1 MNIKTLESIQ
11 DRILWL
17 SIQLVN
23 HANTVR
29 TNRSDLKVG
38 GHQTSSS
45 SVVTILTYLYFE
57 YLEKYDYVS
66 VKPHASPVFHAIQY
80 LLDNLDKKYLTSLRE
95 LHGLQSYPSRTKD
108 PDFVDFSGGSVG
120 IGSIAPN
127 FAAISHKYLKD
138 HSLLNKDLNNA
149 RFISLLGDA
158 ELDEGTIWEAI
169 ADPTMEDIS
178 NVIWIVDLNRQSLD
192 RIIPFIRVKTWR
204 KMFEA
209 NGWNVID
216 AKYGKKLE
224 DVFNLPNG
232 ELMKDAID
240 DMPNELYQRL
250 LRKSEAL
257 REWLPK
263 SVKDSLSMEKLISD
277 FDEEQLYDIF
287 SNLGGHDFYCL
298 DKAFKQASKS
308 KKPTV
313 IFAYTLKGWNLP
325 SVGDPQNHS
334 VILNDSQINELSS
347 NLNID
352 NDNIWAKFNE
362 GSPEDNKCI
371 EIQSKLTRNIPDKD
385 FSIDFPKSFK
395 NDYKNMMSS
404 QQIFGLLMTENSRL
418 EENIRNKFV
427 SISPDV
433 ASSTNLGGW
442 INKMGIWQS
451 HQTTEL
457 PEEDLVRALN
467 WEMSKSGQHI
477 ELGISENNLFMALGQ
492 LGLTEEL
499 FGSTLIPIG
508 TLYDPFVRRGLD
520 ALFFGVYSGSKFIMI
535 GTPSGISLSPE
546 GGLHQSLITP
556 SIGME
561 MPELDYY
568 EPAFGKELEWIFLN
582 GINNVSNRISSLYL
596 RLTTSRLNQDL
607 FNEYNNK
614 KDMDLLREDV
624 INGAYLFNS
633 NISNNSTEYKVNLFS
648 MGAMFSEVIE
658 AQKELLK
665 EGISSNLI
673 NITGPGPLYRN
684 FHNNSLNGS
693 HLLKILGN
701 HTNLPSLSIIDGH
714 PHALSWIGSA
724 LGVKSISL
732 GITEFGQSGDQKD
745 LYEYYG
751 LDKNSIQEAVY
762 KILNL

>member
-451 HQTTEL
+451 HQATEL

-633 NISNNSTEYKVNLFS
+633 NISNDSTEYKVNLFS

>member
-1 MNIKTLESIQ
+1 
-11 DRILWL
+11 
-17 SIQLVN
+17 
-23 HANTVR
+23 
-29 TNRSDLKVG
+29 
-38 GHQTSSS
+38 
-45 SVVTILTYLYFE
+45 
-57 YLEKYDYVS
+57 
-66 VKPHASPVFHAIQY
+66 
-80 LLDNLDKKYLTSLRE
+80 
-95 LHGLQSYPSRTKD
+95 
-108 PDFVDFSGGSVG
+108 
-120 IGSIAPN
+120 
-127 FAAISHKYLKD
+127 
-138 HSLLNKDLNNA
+138 
-149 RFISLLGDA
+149 
-158 ELDEGTIWEAI
+158 
-169 ADPTMEDIS
+169 
-178 NVIWIVDLNRQSLD
+178 
-192 RIIPFIRVKTWR
+192 
-204 KMFEA
+204 MFEA
-209 NGWNVID
+209 NGWDVID

-334 VILNDSQINELSS
+334 VILNDSQINELST
-347 NLNID
+347 NLNINNKD
-352 NDNIWAKFNE
+352 IWSKFND
-362 GSPEDNKCI
+362 GTSEDKKCI
-371 EIQSKLTRNIPDKD
+371 EIQNKLSRNIPENK

-451 HQTTEL
+451 HQATEL

-520 ALFFGVYSGSKFIMI
+520 ALFFGVYSGAKFIMI

-582 GINNVSNRISSLYL
+582 GMNNVSNRISSLYL

-607 FNEYNNK
+607 FNEYNNN

-633 NISNNSTEYKVNLFS
+633 NISNDSTEYKVNLFS
-648 MGAMFSEVIE
+648 MGAMFSEVVE
-658 AQKELLK
+658 AQNELLK

-684 FHNNSLNGS
+684 FHDNSLNGS

-762 KILNL
+762 KILDL

>member
-29 TNRSDLKVG
+29 KNRSDLKVG

-66 VKPHASPVFHAIQY
+66 IKPHASPVFHAIQY
-80 LLDNLDKKYLTSLRE
+80 LLGNLDKKYLTFLRE

-108 PDFVDFSGGSVG
+108 PDIVDFSGGSVG

-127 FAAISHKYLKD
+127 FAAISHQYLKD

-204 KMFEA
+204 QMFKA

-232 ELMKDAID
+232 ELMKNAID
-240 DMPNELYQRL
+240 DMPNELYQTL

-263 SVKDSLSMEKLISD
+263 SVKDSSSMEKLISD

-298 DKAFKQASKS
+298 DKTFKQASKS

-334 VILNDSQINELSS
+334 VILSESQINELAT

-352 NDNIWAKFNE
+352 NDNIWAKFNDGTSE
-362 GSPEDNKCI
+362 NNKCV
-371 EIQSKLTRNIPDKD
+371 EISNKLTRNIPDKK
-385 FSIDFPKSFK
+385 FSIDFPDSFE
-395 NDYKNMMSS
+395 NDYKNMMST

-418 EENIRNKFV
+418 DENLRNKFV

-457 PEEDLVRALN
+457 PDEDLVRALN

-520 ALFFGVYSGSKFIMI
+520 ALFFGVYSGAKFIMI

-582 GINNVSNRISSLYL
+582 GMNNVSKRISSLYL
-596 RLTTSRLNQDL
+596 RLTTSKLNQDL
-607 FNEYNNK
+607 FNEYNNQ
-614 KDMDLLREDV
+614 KDMNALREDV
-624 INGAYLFNS
+624 INGAYLFNT
-633 NISNNSTEYKVNLFS
+633 NISGNSDKYKVNLFS
-648 MGAMFSEVIE
+648 MGAMFSEVVE

-665 EGISSNLI
+665 EGITSNLI

-693 HLLKILGN
+693 HLIKILGN
-701 HTNLPSLSIIDGH
+701 HSKLPSISIIDGH
-714 PHALSWIGSA
+714 PHALSWVGSA

-751 LDKNSIQEAVY
+751 LDKNSIQDAVY
-762 KILNL
+762 KLLEL